1 MVNIIPFGCLWWL
14 RGKIKSSCN
23 AGDLCLIS
31 ALGRSPGEGHGN
43 PLQYSYLENPMDR
56 GAWGAACSPRGR
68 KESDA
73 TEVAKQQQRN
83 SFQHIVS
90 WNGTRHF
97 TRTHSVPG
105 GATDTGRI
113 SVSVTWLF
121 SSGSSWNGP
130 FSSGVTMRPHDEC
143 TDIHY
148 VQDSPWTFSSWQLL
162 SFHSSEKS
170 LLYHSFSVLPSTL
183 CVHSLKFL

>member
-1 MVNIIPFGCLWWL
+1 MVNILGCFWWL
-14 RGKIKSSCN
+14 RGKIKSACN

-43 PLQYSYLENPMDR
+43 PLQYSYLKNPMDR
-56 GAWGAACSPRGR
+56 GAWGAAVQ
-68 KESDA
+68 
-73 TEVAKQQQRN
+73 EVAKSHMQLKWL
-83 SFQHIVS
+83 SSSSGTPFSTSSAELH
-90 WNGTRHF
+90 GTRAH
-97 TRTHSVPG
+97 TVPG
-105 GATDTGRI
+105 GATDTGLI

-121 SSGSSWNGP
+121 SSGSSWNGL
-130 FSSGVTMRPHDEC
+130 FSSGIMMRPHVEC

-170 LLYHSFSVLPSTL
+170 LLYHSFHVLPSAL